1 MKKISPSG
9 TLVDRSLIAKELT
22 SKMPLLLEI
31 LNNEMDAAK
40 ESFEEQEVSFLAS
53 TLLVRM
59 R

>member
-1 MKKISPSG
+1 
-9 TLVDRSLIAKELT
+9 
-22 SKMPLLLEI
+22 MPLLLEI

-59 R
+59 RKEAINMTFGAKHDSCFCP

>member
-1 MKKISPSG
+1 
-9 TLVDRSLIAKELT
+9 
-22 SKMPLLLEI
+22 MPLLLEI

-53 TLLVRM
+53 TLLERM